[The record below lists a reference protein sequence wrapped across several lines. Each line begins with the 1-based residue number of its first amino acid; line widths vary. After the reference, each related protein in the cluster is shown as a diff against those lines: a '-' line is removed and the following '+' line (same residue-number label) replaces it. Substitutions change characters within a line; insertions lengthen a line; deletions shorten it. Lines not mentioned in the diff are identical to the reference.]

1 MDIAQISYQSVQELV
16 EAAEKTGVTIGQIV
30 LADQAVQLEQAPD
43 ALFLRMADRLRVM
56 RQAADEGLRSP
67 ERSPSGLSGGA
78 AVKLQAALDEKR
90 TIAGPLLA
98 RLLARALAVSE
109 VNARMGRIVAAPT
122 AGSCGILPAVIL
134 TLAEEKGLDER
145 AAVLGLWTASGIG
158 MVIASQASLS
168 GAEGGCQAECGS
180 AAAMAA
186 AAAVEMLGGSPR
198 QAAEACAI
206 ALKAVLGLVC
216 DPVAGLVEVPC
227 IKRNASGAANA
238 LVAAELALA
247 GITSAIPADEVIAAM
262 RAVGSQ
268 MPASLRETAA
278 GGLAATPTGR
288 EIARRLAD
296 AVRVTDL

>member
-56 RQAADEGLRSP
+56 HQAADEGLRSP

>member
-1 MDIAQISYQSVQELV
+1 MDKRQISYQSVQELV
-16 EAAEKTGVTIGQIV
+16 ETAKNDGVTIGQVV
-30 LADQAVQLEQAPD
+30 LADQAAQLEQSPD
-43 ALFLRMADRLRVM
+43 ALFTRMAERLQVM
-56 RQAADEGLRSP
+56 RQAAEDGLRAT

-78 AVKLQAALDEKR
+78 AARLQAALDENR

-98 RLLARALAVSE
+98 RMLARALAVSE

-134 TLAEEKGLDER
+134 TFAEEKALDER
-145 AAVLGLWTASGIG
+145 TAVLGLWTASGIG
-158 MVIASQASLS
+158 MVIANQASLS

-206 ALKAVLGLVC
+206 ALKSVLGLVC

-247 GITSAIPADEVIAAM
+247 GIASAIPADEVIAAM
-262 RAVGSQ
+262 RSVGDQ
-268 MPASLRETAA
+268 LPASLRETAA

-296 AVRVTDL
+296 AVRVTE